1 MKILMLHGIN
11 HNMFGKRDPRQYG
24 TVTLDE
30 INASLSALGNELGTE
45 VECFQ
50 TNSEGEMCERIHQ
63 GYADGVDAVLIN
75 AGAWTHYSYGIRDAL
90 AILTCPIVELH
101 MSNIHARE
109 AFRHVSVF
117 AEIVKGQIC
126 GFGVDSYL
134 LALRAA
140 VSSISLSTSPASA
153 TPKVSAGQSII

>member
-11 HNMFGKRDPRQYG
+11 HNMFGKRDPAQYG
-24 TVTLDE
+24 TITLDE
-30 INASLSALGNELGTE
+30 IDGRLRALSTELGAE
-45 VECFQ
+45 LISFQ
-50 TNSEGEMCERIHQ
+50 TNCEGAMCERIHAAF
-63 GYADGVDAVLIN
+63 ADGVDAVLIN

-90 AILTCPIVELH
+90 AILTVPIVELH

-109 AFRHVSVF
+109 AFRHLSVF
-117 AEIVKGQIC
+117 ADIVKGQIC

-140 VSSISLSTSPASA
+140 VSA
-153 TPKVSAGQSII
+153 VHAGKA